1 MNEGQATLKDLA
13 EKLSISIS
21 TVSRALKDHPDVN
34 SDTKKKVL
42 ELAKQLDYEPNL
54 LALNLLKKHSNL
66 IGVIVP
72 KLSYHLYAMA
82 ISGIEEVIEK
92 EGYHL
97 MICQTNESYEKEVAI
112 LKEFNAIRP
121 AGFLISLASHSA
133 NFDHLKLLKRKNIP
147 LVLFNR
153 ECHEIETS
161 KVVIDNKKAAYE
173 ATMHL
178 HQQGYRNIAFLGGPE
193 NVQISQHR
201 IEGFQKAMNELDL
214 NIHPHHVQHSNFTR
228 EDAISK
234 TNQLL
239 SLKNKPDA
247 IIAFSDQMAISAII
261 AIKQAGYAIPGEIAI
276 MGFNN
281 EPGDQLMEP
290 TLTSIDQPA
299 FEMGKKAAEML
310 LAQIN
315 GAEINHVEV
324 LQSSLIARG
333 STGNIQKETLSS
345 DGHDNIL

>member
-13 EKLSISIS
+13 EKLGFSIS

-34 SDTKKKVL
+34 SDTKKKVIA
-42 ELAKQLDYEPNL
+42 LAKQLEYEPNL

-66 IGVIVP
+66 IAVIVP

-82 ISGIEEVIEK
+82 ISGIEEVMEK

-97 MICQTNESYEKEVAI
+97 MICQTNESYDKEVAI

-121 AGFLISLASHSA
+121 AGFLISLASHTLD
-133 NFDHLKLLKRKNIP
+133 FDHLKLLQRKNIP

-153 ECHEIETS
+153 DCHEIETS
-161 KVVIDNKKAAYE
+161 KVIIDNKKASYH

-178 HQQGYRNIAFLGGPE
+178 HQQGYRKIAFLGGPK

-214 NIHPHHVQHSNFTR
+214 SIHNNFIQHSNFTR

-281 EPGDQLMEP
+281 EPSDQLMEP

-315 GAEINHVEV
+315 DAEIHRVEV
-324 LQSSLIARG
+324 LQSSLIARD
-333 STGNIQKETLSS
+333 STRKK
-345 DGHDNIL
+345 

>member
-13 EKLSISIS
+13 EQLGISIS

-34 SDTKKKVL
+34 AATKKKVL
-42 ELAKQLDYEPNL
+42 DLAAKLDYEPNL

-82 ISGIEEVIEK
+82 ISGIEEVLEK

-121 AGFLISLASHSA
+121 AGFLISLASGTKK
-133 NFDHLKLLKRKNIP
+133 FDHLRQLQRKQIP
-147 LVLFNR
+147 FVFFNR
-153 ECHEIETS
+153 DCHEIEVS
-161 KVVIDNKKAAYE
+161 KVIIDNKMAAYNG
-173 ATMHL
+173 TRHL
-178 HQQGYRNIAFLGGPE
+178 FGQGYQKIAFLGGPK
-193 NVQISQHR
+193 NVQISNQR
-201 IEGFQKAMNELDL
+201 IEGYRQAMNELNK
-214 NIHPHHVQHSNFTR
+214 NIAPDFIQHADFTR
-228 EDAISK
+228 EDASAK
-234 TNQLL
+234 TSLLL
-239 SLKNKPDA
+239 SSQNRPDA
-247 IIAFSDQMAISAII
+247 IIAFSDQMAISAILT
-261 AIKQAGYAIPGEIAI
+261 IKEAGYSIPGDIAI

-299 FEMGKKAAEML
+299 FEMGEKAAEIL

-315 GAEINHVEV
+315 GSDKRKVEV
-324 LQSSLIARG
+324 LHSKLIERN
-333 STGNIQKETLSS
+333 STNKL
-345 DGHDNIL
+345 

>member
-13 EKLSISIS
+13 EKLGISIS
-21 TVSRALKDHPDVN
+21 TVSRALKDHPDIN
-34 SDTKKKVL
+34 TETKKKVI

-82 ISGIEEVIEK
+82 ISGIEEVIER

-97 MICQTNESYEKEVAI
+97 MICQTNESFEKEVAI

-121 AGFLISLASHSA
+121 AGFLISLASHTIR
-133 NFDHLKLLKRKNIP
+133 FDHLKQLQRKNIP

-153 ECHEIETS
+153 DCHEIKSS
-161 KVVIDNKKAAYE
+161 KVIIDNRKAAYN
-173 ATMHL
+173 ATIHL
-178 HQQGYRNIAFLGGPE
+178 HKQGYRKIAFLAGPK
-193 NVQISQHR
+193 NVQISKHR
-201 IEGFQKAMNELDL
+201 IEGFEEAMKALNLNLDPDF
-214 NIHPHHVQHSNFTR
+214 IQHANFTR
-228 EDAISK
+228 ADATDRTK
-234 TNQLL
+234 QLL

-261 AIKQAGYAIPGEIAI
+261 AIKKAGYAIPGEIGI

-299 FEMGKKAAEML
+299 FQMGKKAAEML

-315 GAEINHVEV
+315 GSKDRIVEI
-324 LQSSLIARG
+324 LQSQLIERN
-333 STGNIQKETLSS
+333 STIKL
-345 DGHDNIL
+345 

>member
-13 EKLSISIS
+13 ENLGISIS

-34 SDTKKKVL
+34 SETKKKVR

-82 ISGIEEVIEK
+82 ISGIEEVLEK

-121 AGFLISLASHSA
+121 AGFLISLASHTL
-133 NFDHLKLLKRKNIP
+133 NFDHLKQVQKKNVP

-153 ECHEIETS
+153 DCREIEAP
-161 KVVIDNKKAAYE
+161 KVIIDNKMAAYR
-173 ATMHL
+173 ATIHL
-178 HQQGYRNIAFLGGPE
+178 HKQGYKNIAFLGGPE

-201 IEGFQKAMNELDL
+201 IEGFQKAMKEMGLV
-214 NIHPHHVQHSNFTR
+214 IHPDFIQYSNFTR
-228 EDAISK
+228 EDATNK

-239 SLKNKPDA
+239 LLKNKPDA
-247 IIAFSDQMAISAII
+247 IIAFSDQMAISAIL
-261 AIKQAGYAIPGEIAI
+261 AIKKAGLLIPGEIAI

-299 FEMGKKAAEML
+299 YEMGKKAAEML

-315 GAEINHVEV
+315 GSKEKKVEILHS
-324 LQSSLIARG
+324 QLIERN
-333 STGNIQKETLSS
+333 STIKL
-345 DGHDNIL
+345 